1 MMKKKILI
9 IDDEPDV
16 VTYLSAVLEA
26 NGYESYATGD
36 IKTAM
41 EQVKDIHPD
50 LICLDIVMP
59 EETGISFYTRLR
71 EDNEFKTTPVII
83 ISGIVESERFDF
95 RSYSKDDSIP
105 PPECYIEKP
114 INVEVYIKKVKELVG
129 KNSSTINRDKN

>member
-1 MMKKKILI
+1 MSSKKILI

-26 NGYESYATGD
+26 NGYKSYATGD

-41 EQVKDIHPD
+41 ELVKDIHPD

-71 EDNEFKTTPVII
+71 QDNESKTTPVII
-83 ISGIVESERFDF
+83 ISGIVESEKFDF
-95 RSYSKDDSIP
+95 RTYTKDDSIP
-105 PPECYIEKP
+105 PPECYMEKP
-114 INVEVYIKKVKELVG
+114 IDVDVYIQKVKELVG
-129 KNSSTINRDKN
+129 KNSSTLNGDKN

>member
-1 MMKKKILI
+1 MSSKKILI

-26 NGYESYATGD
+26 NGYKSYATGD

-71 EDNEFKTTPVII
+71 RENESKTTPVII
-83 ISGIVESERFDF
+83 ISGIVESEKFDF
-95 RSYSKDDSIP
+95 RTYTKDDSIP
-105 PPECYIEKP
+105 PPECYMEKP
-114 INVEVYIKKVKELVG
+114 IDVEKYIQKVKELVG
-129 KNSSTINRDKN
+129 KNSTILNRNKN

>member
-1 MMKKKILI
+1 MSQKKILI

-26 NGYESYATGD
+26 NGYKSYATGN

-41 EQVKDIHPD
+41 EQVKEIHPD

-71 EDNEFKTTPVII
+71 QDKELKTIPVII
-83 ISGIVESERFDF
+83 ISGIVEWEKFDF
-95 RSYSKDDSIP
+95 RTYTKDDSIP
-105 PPECYIEKP
+105 APECYMEKP
-114 INVEVYIKKVKELVG
+114 IDVEKYIEKVKQLSG
-129 KNSSTINRDKN
+129 

>member
-1 MMKKKILI
+1 MSSKKILI

-26 NGYESYATGD
+26 NGYKSYATGD

-71 EDNEFKTTPVII
+71 QDNESKTTPVII
-83 ISGIVESERFDF
+83 ISGIVESEKFDF
-95 RSYSKDDSIP
+95 RTYTKDDSIP
-105 PPECYIEKP
+105 PPECYMEKP
-114 INVEVYIKKVKELVG
+114 IDVEKYIQKVKELVG
-129 KNSSTINRDKN
+129 KNSTILNRNKN

>member
-1 MMKKKILI
+1 MSSKKILI

-26 NGYESYATGD
+26 NGYKSYATGD

-71 EDNEFKTTPVII
+71 QDNESKTTPVII
-83 ISGIVESERFDF
+83 ISGIVESEKFNF
-95 RSYSKDDSIP
+95 RTYTKDDSIP
-105 PPECYIEKP
+105 PPECYMEKP
-114 INVEVYIKKVKELVG
+114 IDVEKYIQKVKELVG
-129 KNSSTINRDKN
+129 KNSTILNRNKN

>member
-1 MMKKKILI
+1 MSAKKILI

-26 NGYESYATGD
+26 NGYKSYATGN

-59 EETGISFYTRLR
+59 QETGISFYIRLR
-71 EDNEFKTTPVII
+71 KDKELKTIPVII
-83 ISGIVESERFDF
+83 ISGIVELQKFDF
-95 RSYSKDDSIP
+95 HTYTKDDSIP
-105 PPECYIEKP
+105 APECYMEKP
-114 INVEVYIKKVKELVG
+114 IDVEKYIKKVKQLAG
-129 KNSSTINRDKN
+129 

>member
-1 MMKKKILI
+1 MSSKKILI

-26 NGYESYATGD
+26 NGYKSYATGN

-59 EETGISFYTRLR
+59 QETGISFYIRLR
-71 EDNEFKTTPVII
+71 QDKELKTIPVII
-83 ISGIVESERFDF
+83 ISGIVELEKFDF
-95 RSYSKDDSIP
+95 RTYTKDDSIP
-105 PPECYIEKP
+105 PPEYYMEKPIDVEKYIEK
-114 INVEVYIKKVKELVG
+114 VKQLAG
-129 KNSSTINRDKN
+129 